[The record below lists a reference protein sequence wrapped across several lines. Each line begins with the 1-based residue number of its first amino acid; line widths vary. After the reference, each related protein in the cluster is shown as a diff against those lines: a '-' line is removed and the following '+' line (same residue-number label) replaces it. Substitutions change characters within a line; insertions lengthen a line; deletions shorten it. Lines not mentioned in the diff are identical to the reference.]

1 MKKIIAICLFIILPF
16 VTACQSAEEKKAEQ
30 EKQKQ
35 LEVAK
40 SIVTGKDYNMKS
52 KDSPF

>member
-1 MKKIIAICLFIILPF
+1 MKRIIMLCLLILLPII
-16 VTACQSAEEKKAEQ
+16 TACQSAEEKKAEQ

-40 SIVTGKDYNMKS
+40 SIVSGEDYNLKS
-52 KDSPF
+52 KKSPF